1 MTVYYDR
8 LKKRVHT
15 VVRAKK
21 AVSEPHTAIT
31 DCIAECYLPIHKEV
45 QGGTHTIFHLPGGRG
60 SAKSSFVSLEIVE
73 GIMNDPQANGIVF
86 RRYANTLRESVYSQI
101 SWAIDALGV
110 AHLWR
115 GSVSPMVYTY
125 IPTGQQIFFRGLDDA
140 AKLKSIRCRTGTFKF
155 VWFEEFSELNGANQ
169 VRNVLQSVVRGGNDF
184 RIFNS
189 FNPPLSVN
197 AWANKYILI
206 PDERAV
212 VFRTTYKD
220 IPADWLGEAFILEA
234 ERLEQINPD
243 AYRHEYLGECIS
255 TGSEVF
261 PNITTREITD
271 AEIEQM
277 QYIYCGIDW
286 GFSVDPFAFV
296 RCSYDRRTQTI
307 YLLDE
312 IVKRGFSNH
321 EIAEAIRQ
329 KGYDLTGRIKGYM
342 YPRSYSEALFD
353 LTSTKEKQL
362 IICDSAEPKSVN
374 DLQKEGLK
382 CIACKKYPGSVVY
395 GVKWLQTK
403 HIVIDPRRTPVS
415 YQEFTEYEYETT
427 KDGEILASL
436 PDANNHCIDSVRY
449 SLDRIINN
457 SRYSA

>member
-1 MTVYYDR
+1 MYYDR

-15 VVRAKK
+15 VVKAKQD
-21 AVSEPHTAIT
+21 ASAPHIDIV
-31 DCIAECYLPIHKEV
+31 DCIAPCYLPTHKEV
-45 QGGTHTIFHLPGGRG
+45 QDGTHTIFHLPGGRG
-60 SAKSSFVSLEIVE
+60 SAKSSFVSLEIVD

-101 SWAIDALGV
+101 SWAIDELGV

-140 AKLKSIRCRTGTFKF
+140 SKLKSIKPRNGAFKF

-169 VRNVLQSVVRGGNDF
+169 VRNVMQSVVRGGNDF

-197 AWANKYILI
+197 SWANKYILI
-206 PDERAV
+206 PDDRAT
-212 VFRTTYKD
+212 VFRTTYKM
-220 IPADWLGEAFILEA
+220 IPPAWLGEAFILEA
-234 ERLEQINPD
+234 ERLETINPD
-243 AYRHEYLGECIS
+243 AFRHEYMGECVS

-261 PNITTREITD
+261 PNVEAREITD

-286 GFSVDPFAFV
+286 GFSVDPFAFI

-312 IVKRGFSNH
+312 IVKRGCSNSD
-321 EIAEAIRQ
+321 IADMIKAR
-329 KGYDLTGRIKGYM
+329 GYDKATPAMNY
-342 YPRSYSEALFD
+342 YSPFAGSVIHER
-353 LTSTKEKQL
+353 QN
-362 IICDSAEPKSVN
+362 IICDSAEPKSVS
-374 DLQKEGLK
+374 DLRKHDIKALE
-382 CIACKKYPGSVVY
+382 CKKYPGSVVY

-403 HIVIDPRRTPVS
+403 HIVIDPRRTPHAFK
-415 YQEFTEYEYETT
+415 EFTEYEYETT

-436 PDANNHCIDSVRY
+436 PDRDNHCIDSTRY
-449 SLDRIINN
+449 ALDMLINN
-457 SRYSA
+457 ARYSA

>member
-1 MTVYYDR
+1 MYYDR

-15 VVRAKK
+15 VVKAKRE
-21 AVSEPHTAIT
+21 ANAPHIDIT
-31 DCIAECYLPIHKEV
+31 DCIAGCYLPIHKEV
-45 QGGTHTIFHLPGGRG
+45 QEGTHSIFHLPGGRG
-60 SAKSSFVSLEIVE
+60 SAKSSFVSLEVVD
-73 GIMNDPQANGIVF
+73 GIMNDPTANGIVF

-140 AKLKSIRCRTGTFKF
+140 AKLKSIKPRTGTFKF
-155 VWFEEFSELNGANQ
+155 VWFEEFSELNGGNQ

-197 AWANKYILI
+197 SWANKYILV
-206 PDERAV
+206 PDDRAI

-220 IPADWLGEAFILEA
+220 IPPSWLGEAFILEA

-243 AYRHEYLGECIS
+243 AFKHEYLGQCIS

-271 AEIEQM
+271 EAIEQM
-277 QYIYCGIDW
+277 QYFYCGIDW
-286 GFSVDPFAFV
+286 GFSVDPFAFI

-312 IVKRGFSNH
+312 IVKRGCSNSD
-321 EIAEAIRQ
+321 IADMIKA
-329 KGYDLTGRIKGYM
+329 KG
-342 YPRSYSEALFD
+342 
-353 LTSTKEKQL
+353 
-362 IICDSAEPKSVN
+362 
-374 DLQKEGLK
+374 
-382 CIACKKYPGSVVY
+382 
-395 GVKWLQTK
+395 
-403 HIVIDPRRTPVS
+403 
-415 YQEFTEYEYETT
+415 
-427 KDGEILASL
+427 
-436 PDANNHCIDSVRY
+436 
-449 SLDRIINN
+449 
-457 SRYSA
+457 

>member
-1 MTVYYDR
+1 MYYDR

-15 VVRAKK
+15 VVKAKQE
-21 AVSEPHTAIT
+21 ANVPHVDIT
-31 DCIAECYLPIHKEV
+31 DCIAGCYLPIHKEV
-45 QGGTHTIFHLPGGRG
+45 QEGTHSIFHLPGGRG
-60 SAKSSFVSLEIVE
+60 SAKSSFVSLEVVD
-73 GIMNDPQANGIVF
+73 GIMNDPQANGIIF

-140 AKLKSIRCRTGTFKF
+140 AKLKSIRCRTGTFKY
-155 VWFEEFSELNGANQ
+155 VWFEEFSELNGGNQ

-197 AWANKYILI
+197 SWANKYILV
-206 PDERAV
+206 PDDRAV

-220 IPADWLGEAFILEA
+220 IPAEWLGEAFILEA

-243 AYRHEYLGECIS
+243 AFKHEYLGECIS

-271 AEIEQM
+271 EEIEQM
-277 QYIYCGIDW
+277 QYFYCGIDW
-286 GFSVDPFAFV
+286 GFSVDPFAFI

-312 IVKRGFSNH
+312 IVKRGCSNSD
-321 EIAEAIRQ
+321 IADMIKA
-329 KGYDLTGRIKGYM
+329 KGYDRAAPEEAY
-342 YPRSYSEALFD
+342 YSPFAGGMIRER
-353 LTSTKEKQL
+353 QN

-374 DLQKEGLK
+374 DLRKQDIKALE
-382 CIACKKYPGSVVY
+382 CKKYPGSVVY

-403 HIVIDPRRTPVS
+403 HIVIDPRRTPVA
-415 YQEFTEYEYETT
+415 YKEFTEYEYETT

-436 PDANNHCIDSVRY
+436 PDKDNHTIDSLRY
-449 SLDRIINN
+449 ALDMLINN